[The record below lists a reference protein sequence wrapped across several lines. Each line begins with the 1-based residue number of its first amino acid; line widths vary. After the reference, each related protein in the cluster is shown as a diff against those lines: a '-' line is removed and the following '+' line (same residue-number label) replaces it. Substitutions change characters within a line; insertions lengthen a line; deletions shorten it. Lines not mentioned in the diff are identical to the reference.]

1 MDYFSRKPDFPTFE
15 DIYIA
20 RAQGAIELERHG
32 DEVAC
37 RFGPDGPAFMLPQGA
52 TRGDIIRGC
61 LACDGIVG
69 ALRENAGMC
78 SAAAG
83 WLFHRGRRA
92 GSRRGDLQ
100 RRLPLRMPCRYRR
113 HLRGTHRGPGRAS
126 RLLRPH
132 WGRLELRPDLLL
144 PA

>member
-20 RAQGAIELERHG
+20 RAQGAIELERRG

-61 LACDGIVG
+61 LACDG
-69 ALRENAGMC
+69 
-78 SAAAG
+78 
-83 WLFHRGRRA
+83 HRFFA
-92 GSRRGDLQ
+92 V
-100 RRLPLRMPCRYRR
+100 CRHSPSN
-113 HLRGTHRGPGRAS
+113 HLSPTAI
-126 RLLRPH
+126 
-132 WGRLELRPDLLL
+132 
-144 PA
+144 

>member
-20 RAQGAIELERHG
+20 RAQGAIELERRG

-69 ALRENAGMC
+69 ALRENA
-78 SAAAG
+78 
-83 WLFHRGRRA
+83 
-92 GSRRGDLQ
+92 
-100 RRLPLRMPCRYRR
+100 P
-113 HLRGTHRGPGRAS
+113 T
-126 RLLRPH
+126 
-132 WGRLELRPDLLL
+132 
-144 PA
+144 PAMKRCVPPSP